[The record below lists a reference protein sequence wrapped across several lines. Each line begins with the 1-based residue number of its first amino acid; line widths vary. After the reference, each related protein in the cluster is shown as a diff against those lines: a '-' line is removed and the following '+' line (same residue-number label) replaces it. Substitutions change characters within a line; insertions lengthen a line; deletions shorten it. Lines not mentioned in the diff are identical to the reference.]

1 MKKTISMLLLC
12 AMLTS
17 LAACGNGATS
27 ETESQTPAAESET
40 VTDTVE
46 TEPMPELPQRDFEGY
61 TYRILSTEVTNKFI
75 CAAESTGEVVND
87 AVYASNAAV
96 GEQFNITFTTIPI
109 TSNSDATIIQ
119 SYIMAGEDAYDVAQL
134 HDCTSGSMALNGWFH
149 NVYEI
154 PYVDTTKPWW
164 PQFTVDSLT
173 LNGKMYVI
181 SNYTTYRAMH
191 ETRVAFFNRDMIE
204 DLAMESPYDLVREG
218 TWTIDKLASMTKDV
232 YVDVNGDGKQD
243 KGDTMGFTF
252 TSAPYCW
259 LESFGVET
267 YQKVSPDSAEMV
279 LNANTEEVVNLVDK
293 LYNWLCQ
300 KDSSIWCKMG
310 NAREEAMEMFASGS
324 CLFTFKCI
332 GDQLPY
338 LMETDMNYGI
348 VPFPKLEESVQ
359 DYVSACTDLLLTIP
373 VTAGDMERTGMITE
387 AMSYYGW
394 KLILPAYCETA
405 LKNRYSTDKESAE
418 MLDLIFQNRT
428 ISFAY
433 LFVNMGPGMQ
443 LRLLIDTI
451 GKNKSDVASYY
462 AKNEQKELSVMEKV
476 TAFYGDGTTAK

>member
-17 LAACGNGATS
+17 LAACGNGTTS

-61 TYRILSTEVTNKFI
+61 TYRILSTEDTNKFI

-173 LNGKMYVI
+173 LNGKMYLI

-204 DLAMESPYDLVREG
+204 DMGMESPYDLVREG
-218 TWTIDKLASMTKDV
+218 TWTVDKIASMTKDV

-267 YQKVSPDSAEMV
+267 YQKVSPDSAELV
-279 LNANTEEVVNLVDK
+279 LNANTEVVVNLVDK

-300 KDSSIWCKMG
+300 KDRSIWCKMG
-310 NAREEAMEMFASGS
+310 NTREEAMEMFASGS

-451 GKNKSDVASYY
+451 GQNKSDVASYY

>member
-17 LAACGNGATS
+17 LAACGNGTTS

-61 TYRILSTEVTNKFI
+61 TYRILSTEDTNKFI

-173 LNGKMYVI
+173 LNGKMYLI

-204 DLAMESPYDLVREG
+204 DMAMESPYDLVREG
-218 TWTIDKLASMTKDV
+218 TWTVDKIASMTKDV

-267 YQKVSPDSAEMV
+267 YQKVSPDSAELV
-279 LNANTEEVVNLVDK
+279 LNANTEVVVNLVDK

-310 NAREEAMEMFASGS
+310 NTREEAMEMFASGS

-373 VTAGDMERTGMITE
+373 VTADDMERTGMITE

-394 KLILPAYCETA
+394 KLILPAYCESA

-451 GKNKSDVASYY
+451 GQNKSDVASYY

>member
-17 LAACGNGATS
+17 LAACGNGTTS

-61 TYRILSTEVTNKFI
+61 TYRILSTEDTNKFI
-75 CAAESTGEVVND
+75 YAAESTGEVVND

-173 LNGKMYVI
+173 LNGKMYLI

-204 DLAMESPYDLVREG
+204 DMAMESPYDLVREG
-218 TWTIDKLASMTKDV
+218 TWTVDKIASMTKDV

-267 YQKVSPDSAEMV
+267 YQKVSPDSAELV
-279 LNANTEEVVNLVDK
+279 LNANTEVVVNLVDK

-310 NAREEAMEMFASGS
+310 NTREEAMEMFASGS

-373 VTAGDMERTGMITE
+373 VTAGDMERTGMIT
-387 AMSYYGW
+387 
-394 KLILPAYCETA
+394 
-405 LKNRYSTDKESAE
+405 
-418 MLDLIFQNRT
+418 
-428 ISFAY
+428 
-433 LFVNMGPGMQ
+433 
-443 LRLLIDTI
+443 
-451 GKNKSDVASYY
+451 
-462 AKNEQKELSVMEKV
+462 
-476 TAFYGDGTTAK
+476 

>member
-17 LAACGNGATS
+17 LTACGNGTTS

-61 TYRILSTEVTNKFI
+61 TYRILSTEDTNKFI

-173 LNGKMYVI
+173 LNGKMYLI

-204 DLAMESPYDLVREG
+204 DMAMESPYDLVREG
-218 TWTIDKLASMTKDV
+218 TWTVDKIASMTKDV

-267 YQKVSPDSAEMV
+267 YQKVAPDSAELV
-279 LNANTEEVVNLVDK
+279 LNANTEVVVNLVDK

-310 NAREEAMEMFASGS
+310 NTREEAMEMFASGS

-451 GKNKSDVASYY
+451 GQNKSDVASYY

>member
-17 LAACGNGATS
+17 LAACGNGTTS

-61 TYRILSTEVTNKFI
+61 TYRILSTEDTNKFI

-173 LNGKMYVI
+173 LNGKMYLI

-204 DLAMESPYDLVREG
+204 DMALESPYDLVREG
-218 TWTIDKLASMTKDV
+218 TWTVDKIASMTKDV

-267 YQKVSPDSAEMV
+267 YQKVSPDSAELV
-279 LNANTEEVVNLVDK
+279 LNANTEVVVNLVDK

-310 NAREEAMEMFASGS
+310 NTREEAMEMFASGS

-373 VTAGDMERTGMITE
+373 VTAGYMERTGMITE

-451 GKNKSDVASYY
+451 GQNKSDVASYY